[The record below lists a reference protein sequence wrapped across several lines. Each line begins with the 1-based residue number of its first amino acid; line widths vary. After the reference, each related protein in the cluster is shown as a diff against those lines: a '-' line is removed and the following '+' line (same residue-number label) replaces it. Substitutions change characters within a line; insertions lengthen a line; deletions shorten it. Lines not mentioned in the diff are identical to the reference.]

1 MYENVHT
8 NIPELR
14 HSHQYAYVIHPH
26 HGVTYCTID
35 TVAIYSPDDNQ
46 IIEILASRYV
56 AATTAQSI
64 LDHKFI
70 VFWCQSQCTTN

>member
-46 IIEILASRYV
+46 MIEILV
-56 AATTAQSI
+56 DIAATTTQSI
-64 LDHKFI
+64 LEPQIHSFLLPES
-70 VFWCQSQCTTN
+70 V